1 MNKIVASFG
10 IAALGA
16 STIHSASAQD
26 FTSNPQKPWA
36 VSATL
41 RGFYD
46 DNINGAPSGPN
57 KVDSFGFEVS
67 PGIGLDWNNGQ
78 TAVKVGYRYS
88 LRYFDEE
95 RFQREGH
102 DSQSHTFDGAIDHS
116 FNERSSIS
124 LRDSFVVGQE
134 PDLLRSTYGGG
145 APLTPVPGDNIR
157 NYGSVVFSTDLTP
170 VFGLELGYDNQWFDY
185 DDSGGTIAQPSLS
198 GLLDRVE
205 QTIHVDGL
213 WHVLP
218 KTTLFLGYQFGF
230 VNYTADELINGSG
243 AEFSESSDKN
253 NRSHYIY
260 AGVTQVFSPDLTG
273 SVRAGARIIDFYN
286 ADRDDVSPYVR
297 ASLKYVYA
305 PESSLEAGGSYDIS
319 MAPYRDAAYAETMN
333 IFASVRHRIVPKL
346 FGSLTAQVQNQDYK
360 GGVQDGRDDVIYT
373 IGANLEYAFL
383 PNLSGH
389 VGYNF
394 DSVDSDAFG
403 VDNDYQRNRVYIG
416 VTATY

>member
-116 FNERSSIS
+116 Y
-124 LRDSFVVGQE
+124 L
-134 PDLLRSTYGGG
+134 
-145 APLTPVPGDNIR
+145 
-157 NYGSVVFSTDLTP
+157 
-170 VFGLELGYDNQWFDY
+170 
-185 DDSGGTIAQPSLS
+185 
-198 GLLDRVE
+198 
-205 QTIHVDGL
+205 
-213 WHVLP
+213 
-218 KTTLFLGYQFGF
+218 
-230 VNYTADELINGSG
+230 
-243 AEFSESSDKN
+243 
-253 NRSHYIY
+253 
-260 AGVTQVFSPDLTG
+260 
-273 SVRAGARIIDFYN
+273 ARLH
-286 ADRDDVSPYVR
+286 P
-297 ASLKYVYA
+297 
-305 PESSLEAGGSYDIS
+305 
-319 MAPYRDAAYAETMN
+319 
-333 IFASVRHRIVPKL
+333 
-346 FGSLTAQVQNQDYK
+346 
-360 GGVQDGRDDVIYT
+360 
-373 IGANLEYAFL
+373 
-383 PNLSGH
+383 
-389 VGYNF
+389 
-394 DSVDSDAFG
+394 
-403 VDNDYQRNRVYIG
+403 
-416 VTATY
+416 